1 MTEAWRLD
9 AWDAR
14 AGFAFASSRDADLLT
29 EAPQMNRPAVIVA
42 PPSFQPE
49 WLATRSLG
57 FAASRGS
64 CQLGLYVG
72 GAEVGF
78 PSLEALIDFVR
89 RAYMSGGGGDA
100 PGPGAPSVPRPREG
114 GGPEIGP
121 LVPVEGARADR
132 VGELRSALIGMQA
145 LCATLSE
152 TSTFGADQT
161 VDYETVQ
168 APSLHD
174 SVAGVVDLAWGAGEL
189 VLELIRRLDE
199 HALMSDKMMWLRS
212 AVRLTDAIGRLGLSR
227 TMYIDRAFGDRFHA
241 DLGKFRHLSESR
253 PPNRLNVERAV
264 DAAERALFIE
274 HGLYFRSWRAADPL
288 DDLCRWPIPGDIAA
302 RVGLD
307 YRTASAFQLLSA
319 MNGAPLASLPDD
331 PTLSRCLAIVIFAAA
346 HALSEGESVAPL
358 EASTVSDEFF
368 ARATADLTR
377 ASLEWL
383 LRQWPRCVF
392 PEKLERLIQ
401 GVAQAAYA

>member
-1 MTEAWRLD
+1 MTKAWRLD

-29 EAPQMNRPAVIVA
+29 EAPQMNRPAVMVA

-64 CQLGLYVG
+64 CQLGLYVD

-78 PSLEALIDFVR
+78 PTLEALIDFVR

-121 LVPVEGARADR
+121 LVPVDGARADR

-145 LCATLSE
+145 SCDALSK
-152 TSTFGADQT
+152 TSSFGADQT
-161 VDYETVQ
+161 VDFEVVKE
-168 APSLHD
+168 ASLQD
-174 SVAGVVDLAWGAGEL
+174 SFPGVVDLAWGAGEL
-189 VLELIRRLDE
+189 VLELIRRLNETGDQ
-199 HALMSDKMMWLRS
+199 MMWLRA

-227 TMYIDRAFGDRFHA
+227 TMYIDRAFGNRFHA
-241 DLGKFRHLSESR
+241 DLDKFRLLPQSR
-253 PPNRLNVERAV
+253 PADGLRLERAI
-264 DAAERALFIE
+264 AGAERALFVE

-288 DDLCRWPIPGDIAA
+288 DDLSRWPIPGDIAA

-331 PTLSRCLAIVIFAAA
+331 AMLSRCLAIVIFAAA
-346 HALSEGESVAPL
+346 HALAEGESVAPL

-401 GVAQAAYA
+401 GVAKAAYA